1 MSAVFSVMTQNLV
14 EQAMA
19 LGNAEKAKLINLLN
33 ESMLTSEQKTI
44 ERNWAIESQKRYDDY
59 KAGNP
64 ESFSTN

>member
-1 MSAVFSVMTQNLV
+1 MTQTLV

-59 KAGNP
+59 KAGIP
-64 ESFSTN
+64 ESYSTN

>member
-1 MSAVFSVMTQNLV
+1 MTQTLV

-59 KAGNP
+59 KAGSH
-64 ESFSTN
+64 ESVDYAMIKRN